1 MCELAVERDNGI
13 AEDGEIGSR
22 AVIEMRGSGGGEVA
36 AGGETHDADT
46 VGCDVD
52 ACGAFADHANR
63 LLRVIEHGG
72 MVVARAESI
81 LEHERGHAEAVEPL
95 RELRTFLVDRERA
108 IAAAGADDDGGPV
121 GRTRKV
127 GGERGAILLLL
138 ANGTG
143 CALRPERL
151 GGRRRGGLG
160 GEGGKRKKERLV
172 KKVLEFKNGPG
183 GSSPGRR

>member
-1 MCELAVERDNGI
+1 M
-13 AEDGEIGSR
+13 
-22 AVIEMRGSGGGEVA
+22 
-36 AGGETHDADT
+36 
-46 VGCDVD
+46 
-52 ACGAFADHANR
+52 
-63 LLRVIEHGG
+63 LRVIEHGG

-151 GGRRRGGLG
+151 GGRRRGGLVVE
-160 GEGGKRKKERLV
+160 GEKRKKESWVKRLHD
-172 KKVLEFKNGPG
+172 FKAGPG
-183 GSSPGRR
+183 GPARVRRPAPLPHAPLHHGHTRQWSGRQF